1 VGLDSL
7 PGGEALLSL
16 ADDALGMLGWPLA
29 DDGLGM
35 LGWPLE
41 EDGLGMLGW
50 PLEEDGL
57 GILGALGD
65 EALGDEALGGMGGGD
80 DVLGDWQPLIKLRPM
95 RVSNARRMLGSM
107 NKI

>member
-1 VGLDSL
+1 M
-7 PGGEALLSL
+7 SL

-29 DDGLGM
+29 D
-35 LGWPLE
+35 
-41 EDGLGMLGW
+41 DGLGMLGW

>member
-1 VGLDSL
+1 
-7 PGGEALLSL
+7 
-16 ADDALGMLGWPLA
+16 
-29 DDGLGM
+29 M

-41 EDGLGMLGW
+41 EDGLGMLDW

-65 EALGDEALGGMGGGD
+65 EALGDEALGEDELGGMGGGD